1 MSSAERKYYNIC
13 KMENYVIYSC
23 KCKQKKTIILDLRLI
38 KLIYLKRIF
47 LSQFGMWG
55 INRRET
61 IDFGF

>member
-1 MSSAERKYYNIC
+1 MQTE
-13 KMENYVIYSC
+13 
-23 KCKQKKTIILDLRLI
+23 KKTIILDLRLI